1 MKIFH
6 TVWLS
11 LLVSFQL
18 QATPLPHRDS
28 LHVSLLPFFSSAAVF
43 IAKEKGYFSEQNL
56 DVDFIHA
63 GAAQNVALAV
73 ASGEAD
79 IGVTALTAGFYNLAG
94 KGELKIIAG
103 QYQEKKG
110 WPGATYLACNSAFK
124 KGLTSPEMTIEYQM
138 GITQTGSTFHRW
150 YGAMAQSQGKTLENN
165 RLIRLQT
172 VPAMISALVSCQV
185 DSIIMM
191 SHVAFKL
198 SSENKAR
205 IIGRVSDYNPGQ
217 MGVVFTSPAS
227 LKKQPNTISRFLSA
241 YKKASQD
248 YFDILITGNDDHAK
262 QTLLTRIN
270 QYLTPK
276 LPEKL
281 LPKAVVYLDRN
292 AQPNIPSMQE
302 NLNWYQQQGLV
313 KKSFNL
319 TDMLA
324 LSLLNNPDETP
335 ESNGKLH

>member
-1 MKIFH
+1 MKMLH
-6 TVWLS
+6 TVWLG

-18 QATPLPHRDS
+18 LAAPLPPRDS
-28 LHVSLLPFFSSAAVF
+28 LQISLLPFFSSAAVF
-43 IAKEKGYFSEQNL
+43 IAKERGYFSEQNL
-56 DVDFIHA
+56 DVNFIHA

-110 WPGATYLACNSAFK
+110 WPGATYLACNSAFE
-124 KGLTSPEMTIEYQM
+124 KGLTSPKMTIDHRM

-198 SSENKAR
+198 SSENKAH
-205 IIGRVSDYNPGQ
+205 IIGRVSDYNSGQ
-217 MGVVFTSPAS
+217 MGVVFTSPES

-262 QTLLTRIN
+262 QTLLTQIN
-270 QYLTPK
+270 QYLTPR

-292 AQPNIPSMQE
+292 AQPDIPSMQE

-313 KKSFNL
+313 KKNDNL
-319 TDMLA
+319 NDMLA

-335 ESNGKLH
+335 VGNGKLH

>member
-1 MKIFH
+1 M
-6 TVWLS
+6 TLD
-11 LLVSFQL
+11 
-18 QATPLPHRDS
+18 HR
-28 LHVSLLPFFSSAAVF
+28 
-43 IAKEKGYFSEQNL
+43 
-56 DVDFIHA
+56 
-63 GAAQNVALAV
+63 
-73 ASGEAD
+73 
-79 IGVTALTAGFYNLAG
+79 
-94 KGELKIIAG
+94 
-103 QYQEKKG
+103 
-110 WPGATYLACNSAFK
+110 
-124 KGLTSPEMTIEYQM
+124 M

-165 RLIRLQT
+165 RLIRLQS

-198 SSENKAR
+198 SSENKAH
-205 IIGRVSDYNPGQ
+205 IIGRVSDYTPGQ
-217 MGVVFTSPAS
+217 MGIVFTSPES
-227 LKKQPNTISRFLSA
+227 LKKQPNTISRFLNA

-262 QTLLTRIN
+262 LTLLTQIN
-270 QYLTPK
+270 QYLTPR

-292 AQPNIPSMQE
+292 AQPDIPSMQE

-319 TDMLA
+319 TDMLS
-324 LSLLNNPDETP
+324 LNLLNNPDENP
-335 ESNGKLH
+335 DSNGKLH